1 LLLSLLLLLLLLLL
15 PDKRQLYEFVVRHFL
30 ASCSKDAVAF
40 ETTVTIDIAGE
51 AFRTT
56 GARQAVQVAALV
68 VPDSPRATYTH
79 THQGSMCTST
89 YEQWTSQTQLLWS
102 SDSHSANTPQQHSSP
117 LQA

>member
-1 LLLSLLLLLLLLLL
+1 VLLALMLLPPSLLMLLPPRSLLLLLLPPRSLLLLLLLVLLL

-56 GARQAVQVAALV
+56 GASANACILYRQAVQFW
-68 VPDSPRATYTH
+68 
-79 THQGSMCTST
+79 CN
-89 YEQWTSQTQLLWS
+89 W
-102 SDSHSANTPQQHSSP
+102 P
-117 LQA
+117 LQE